1 MTSWTELYRADQF
14 PVFQNRMFD
23 SAEEAIACP
32 KGDILL
38 AQSHLTGLISNILF
52 QPELLVY
59 DENYQN
65 EQAVS
70 GRFQSHLDEVVK
82 LITPHFLGRD
92 VIEVGCGK
100 GFFLQKLRAAGY
112 KVTGLDPTYE
122 GDDESVIRKFYG
134 PELGLFGEGI
144 ILRHV
149 LEHIQDPVA
158 FLGLIRES
166 NAGRGTIY
174 IEVPCFDWICTHRAW
189 FDIFYEHVN
198 YFRLDD
204 FYSMFGTVYSAGR
217 VFGGQYLYVIA
228 DLATLRK
235 PHFSGT
241 PFDFPND
248 FLGSLKR
255 LSQCN
260 AQTMGMQKTVNS
272 RRDETTIVW
281 GAASKGVIF
290 SLLLQRAG
298 ARIDK
303 IVDINPGKQGRYI
316 PATGLRVATPE
327 SIMESCNSS
336 SMIYVMNSN
345 YLAEIRDLTNNQFRY
360 VAIDDIQFSE

>member
-1 MTSWTELYRADQF
+1 MNALTELYRAEQF

-23 SAEEAIACP
+23 SATEAIACP

-38 AQSHLTGLISNILF
+38 AQSHSTGLISNVLF

-70 GRFQSHLDEVVK
+70 ERFKSHLDEVVE
-82 LITPHFLGRD
+82 LISPQFPTRD
-92 VIEVGCGK
+92 LIEVGCGK
-100 GFFLQKLRAAGY
+100 GYFLQKLRAVGY

-122 GDDESVIRKFYG
+122 GNDDSVIRQFYG
-134 PELGLFGEGI
+134 PELGLCADGI
-144 ILRHV
+144 VLRHV
-149 LEHIQDPVA
+149 LEHIQDPVK
-158 FLGLIRES
+158 FLRLIRDS

-174 IEVPCFDWICTHRAW
+174 IEVPCFDWICSHRAW
-189 FDIFYEHVN
+189 FDVFYEHVN
-198 YFRLDD
+198 YFRLDN

-228 DLATLRK
+228 DLATLRE
-235 PHFSGT
+235 PRMSGSL
-241 PFDFPND
+241 FCFPDD

-255 LSQCN
+255 LAGRD
-260 AQTMGMQKTVNS
+260 AQSTTNHTTVKRS
-272 RRDETTIVW
+272 SGGPFIVW

-298 ARIDK
+298 VRIDK

-316 PATGLRVATPE
+316 PATGLRVSTPE
-327 SIMESCNSS
+327 NIMQSCNSES
-336 SMIYVMNSN
+336 TIYVMNSN
-345 YLAEIRDLTNNQFRY
+345 YLSEIRDFTNNKFKY
-360 VAIDDIQFSE
+360 VAIDDI

>member
-23 SAEEAIACP
+23 SAEEAIDCP

-70 GRFQSHLDEVVK
+70 ERFQSHLDEVVE
-82 LITPHFLGRD
+82 LMTPHFLGRD
-92 VIEVGCGK
+92 LIEVGCGK
-100 GFFLQKLRAAGY
+100 GYFLQKLRAAGY

-149 LEHIQDPVA
+149 LEHVQDPVA

-228 DLATLRK
+228 DLSTLRQ
-235 PHFSGT
+235 PHLSGS

-248 FLGSLKR
+248 FLRSLKS
-255 LSQCN
+255 LSGRN
-260 AQTMGMQKTVNS
+260 APTTTTQRMVNAS
-272 RRDETTIVW
+272 GDEKLIVW

-298 ARIDK
+298 VRIGK

-316 PATGLRVATPE
+316 PATGLRVTTPE

-336 SMIYVMNSN
+336 STIYVMNSN

>member
-1 MTSWTELYRADQF
+1 MTAWTELYRADQF

-23 SAEEAIACP
+23 SAKEAIACP

-38 AQSHLTGLISNILF
+38 AQSHLTGLISNVLF
-52 QPELLVY
+52 QPELLIY
-59 DENYQN
+59 DGNYQN

-70 GRFQSHLDEVVK
+70 ERFQSHLDEVVE
-82 LITPHFLGRD
+82 LINPHFSSRD

-122 GDDESVIRKFYG
+122 GNDDSVIRQFYG
-134 PELGLFGEGI
+134 PELGLLADGI

-158 FLGLIRES
+158 FLSLIRDS
-166 NAGRGTIY
+166 NGGRGTIY

-189 FDIFYEHVN
+189 FDVLYEHVN

-204 FYSMFGTVYSAGR
+204 FYSMFGTVDSAGR

-235 PHFSGT
+235 PHLSGSS
-241 PFDFPND
+241 FVFPND
-248 FLGSLKR
+248 FLGSLKSISER
-255 LSQCN
+255 N
-260 AQTMGMQKTVNS
+260 TATTATQKLVDAAG
-272 RRDETTIVW
+272 DEKVIVW

-298 ARIDK
+298 AQIDK

-316 PATGLRVATPE
+316 PATGLRVSTPE